1 MVNMMKAFIVNSK
14 SLEEGIRSIEV
25 QPSLFPDL
33 ASDIKDQSKL
43 YDINNLYFTEEEA
56 LERVE
61 ELRKLKM
68 AALFQEIKK
77 IKELKVKFIA

>member
-1 MVNMMKAFIVNSK
+1 MVNIVKAFLVDSK

-25 QPSLFPDL
+25 QPSLFPEL

-43 YDINNLYFTEEEA
+43 YEINNLYFTEEEA
-56 LERVE
+56 LEKVE
-61 ELRKLKM
+61 ELRKIKII
-68 AALFQEIKK
+68 ALEKEIRK